1 MPSAWNNRPLRQ
13 WEYPVSRIKCYF
25 SNPKLPP
32 AAGEFTK
39 ARELTR
45 RAVDSA
51 RRAQE
56 KETAAEYLGH
66 NAVREAIVGSSAV
79 AKEDAQSAIAEING
93 KNAEGF
99 SAIAFALTGDAAN
112 ANRLIDDL
120 GKRFSQDTFV
130 QFDYLPMARAGLALT
145 TGNAANAVAALTV
158 ASPYELGH
166 TNNDFTFALYPVY
179 LRGESYLAAKDGSA
193 AITEFQKILDHS
205 GVVGNE
211 PIGALAHLGLG
222 RAYALSGDSAK
233 AKTAYQDFFA
243 LWKNADSDIPLLN
256 QAKAEYAKLP

>member
-1 MPSAWNNRPLRQ
+1 MERNAAAAMGTPGVEDQMLFLESETAA
-13 WEYPVSRIKCYF
+13 Y
-25 SNPKLPP
+25 
-32 AAGEFTK
+32 AGEFAK

-45 RAVDSA
+45 RAADSA

-79 AKEDAQSAIAEING
+79 AKEDAESGIAEING

-112 ANRLIDDL
+112 ANRLMGDL
-120 GKRFSQDTFV
+120 GKRFSQDTIV
-130 QFDYLPMARAGLALT
+130 QFDYLPMARAGVALT
-145 TGNAANAVAALTV
+145 TGNAANAIEALTV
-158 ASPYELGH
+158 TSSYELGH

-179 LRGESYLAAKDGSA
+179 LRGEAYLAAKNGSA

-205 GVVGNE
+205 RVVGNE

-222 RAYALSGDSAK
+222 RAYALSSDSTK

-243 LWKNADSDIPLLN
+243 LWKNADPDVPILKE
-256 QAKAEYAKLP
+256 AKAEYAKLQ

>member
-1 MPSAWNNRPLRQ
+1 AMGIPGVEDQMLFLES
-13 WEYPVSRIKCYF
+13 ET
-25 SNPKLPP
+25 
-32 AAGEFTK
+32 AARGGEFTN

-79 AKEDAQSAIAEING
+79 AKEDSQSAIAQING
-93 KNAEGF
+93 KNGEGF

-120 GKRFSQDTFV
+120 GKRFSQDTIV
-130 QFDYLPMARAGLALT
+130 QFEYLPMARAGLALT
-145 TGNAANAVAALTV
+145 TGNAANAIEALTV
-158 ASPYELGH
+158 TSSYELGH

-179 LRGESYLAAKDGSA
+179 LRGEAYLAAKNGTA
-193 AITEFQKILDHS
+193 AASEFQRILDHS

-222 RAYALSGDSAK
+222 RAYGLSGDSAK
-233 AKTAYQDFFA
+233 ARTAYQDFFA
-243 LWKNADSDIPLLN
+243 LWKNADSEVQFLKKQRRSTRSCREFCAISI
-256 QAKAEYAKLP
+256 